1 MQVRCKSNIPKHLGI
16 LLAAM
21 LAISLFFIYMRF
33 NPAESN
39 WFPKCPFLQL
49 TGLKCPGCGSQ
60 RAIHSLLNFKLL
72 DAIKYNFMVIAAI
85 PVLALFA
92 YDRLT
97 RRRHIRLHN
106 LLNSSRFVIATGIII
121 LIWWIVRNIFE
132 L

>member
-1 MQVRCKSNIPKHLGI
+1 M
-16 LLAAM
+16 
-21 LAISLFFIYMRF
+21 Y
-33 NPAESN
+33 
-39 WFPKCPFLQL
+39 

-72 DAIKYNFMVIAAI
+72 DAIKYNFMVVAAI

-92 YDRLT
+92 YDILT

-106 LLNSSRFVIATGIII
+106 FLNSSRFVIATGIFI
-121 LIWWIVRNIFE
+121 LLWWIIRNIFE